1 MKLDILKGNMYQRK
15 EHDLKLWCCGNHKK
29 VIINLMKISQGHEL
43 VNKYFSF
50 ILEFGST
57 NQTLSPSW
65 HLPPLDSCEYAD
77 NFPHVNLQHMAC
89 GRG

>member
-1 MKLDILKGNMYQRK
+1 MDKTRYTKREHVSKKGTN
-15 EHDLKLWCCGNHKK
+15 EHGLKLWCCGNHKK

-57 NQTLSPSW
+57 NQI
-65 HLPPLDSCEYAD
+65 
-77 NFPHVNLQHMAC
+77 
-89 GRG
+89 RGDTVPFLAPATTGFM